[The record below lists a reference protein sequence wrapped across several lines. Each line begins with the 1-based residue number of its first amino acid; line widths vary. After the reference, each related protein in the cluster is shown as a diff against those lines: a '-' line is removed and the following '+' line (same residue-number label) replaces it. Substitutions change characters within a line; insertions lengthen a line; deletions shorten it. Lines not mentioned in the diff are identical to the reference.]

1 MFGRAGVPLVL
12 VYPGKAGA
20 GPEVIPD
27 SVVTTIFR
35 GSLLQALGKLRT

>member
-1 MFGRAGVPLVL
+1 MPLVL

-20 GPEVIPD
+20 EPEVIPD

-35 GSLLQALGKLRT
+35 GSLLETLAKLMS